1 MILPILQIGDEIL
14 KKKSAPV
21 TEYNDELKKL
31 LDDMKQTL
39 ADAKGAGLAAPQ
51 VGRNIRAFIVD
62 TDDGYYEFINPVI
75 LGTSGSQY
83 GVEGCL
89 SVKGKWGDVK
99 RPRKVTVEAFDR
111 NGKKFKVVARDFFAR
126 AVCHENDHLDGLP
139 TFQFEKIRLE
149 GAETLKSLNADIMV
163 TCAYGQL
170 LSQEIIDICKFGII
184 NVHASLLPRYR
195 GAAPIQYAVING
207 ESKTGVTFMK
217 TAAGLDTGD
226 IIAEYEI
233 PIGEDE
239 TAGELAARLS
249 ALGAE
254 HICDILT
261 AIENGSATF
270 TPQNEQL
277 AFTVKTIKKE
287 QAETDFSL
295 PAVKV
300 KQFILGMNPAPVAY
314 AFCNGKK
321 IKIYRAKALNEEFAG
336 KCGEVVKA
344 DKKLIV
350 KCGSGAIEITEIQE
364 EGGKKLSA
372 RDFTA
377 GRKLAVGDVLGKNV

>member
-1 MILPILQIGDEIL
+1 MNVIFMGTPDFAVPVLESII
-14 KKKSAPV
+14 KSD
-21 TEYNDELKKL
+21 NH
-31 LDDMKQTL
+31 
-39 ADAKGAGLAAPQ
+39 
-51 VGRNIRAFIVD
+51 
-62 TDDGYYEFINPVI
+62 
-75 LGTSGSQY
+75 
-83 GVEGCL
+83 
-89 SVKGKWGDVK
+89 
-99 RPRKVTVEAFDR
+99 
-111 NGKKFKVVARDFFAR
+111 KVVAVVTQPDRPVGR
-126 AVCHENDHLDGLP
+126 KAVITPPPVKVAAAAHGLP

-149 GAETLKSLNADIMV
+149 GVETLKSLNADIMV

-184 NVHASLLPRYR
+184 NVHASLLPKYR

-226 IIAEYEI
+226 IIAEYETA
-233 PIGEDE
+233 IGEDE

-249 ALGAE
+249 LLGAE

-270 TPQNEQL
+270 TPQNERL

-287 QAETDFSL
+287 QAETDFSR

-300 KQFILGMNPAPVAY
+300 MQFILGMNPSPVAY
-314 AFCNGKK
+314 AFCKGKK

>member
-1 MILPILQIGDEIL
+1 MNVIFMGTPDFAVPVLESII
-14 KKKSAPV
+14 KS
-21 TEYNDELKKL
+21 DKH
-31 LDDMKQTL
+31 
-39 ADAKGAGLAAPQ
+39 
-51 VGRNIRAFIVD
+51 
-62 TDDGYYEFINPVI
+62 
-75 LGTSGSQY
+75 
-83 GVEGCL
+83 
-89 SVKGKWGDVK
+89 
-99 RPRKVTVEAFDR
+99 
-111 NGKKFKVVARDFFAR
+111 KVVAVVTQPDRPVGR
-126 AVCHENDHLDGLP
+126 KAVITPPPVKVAAAAHGLS

-184 NVHASLLPRYR
+184 NVHASLLPKYR

-233 PIGEDE
+233 PIGTDE

-270 TPQNEQL
+270 TPQNERL

-300 KQFILGMNPAPVAY
+300 KQFILGMNPSPVAY
-314 AFCNGKK
+314 AFCKGKK